1 MKRDERVLVW
11 GAGAMGGTVG
21 ACLASAGH
29 PVLLVDTVLEHVVAM
44 RDDGLR
50 LTGPVADLTVKVN
63 AATPDEVTGEFDVVL
78 LAVKAHHT
86 AQAMRMLLPHVAA
99 DGAVV
104 SIQNGLNESVI
115 ADIAGVERTVGCF
128 VNFGADYIEPGVI
141 HYGGRGTVVVGEVDG
156 RDTPRIHRIHTLLR
170 AFDDDAILSR
180 NVQGYLWSKL
190 AYASMLFAT
199 ALGNDGI
206 ADALALPA
214 HRRLFAD
221 LAREVV
227 RVARAKD
234 VRLEPF
240 DGFDPSAFS
249 TDASPEAMEASLDGL
264 VAHNRTSAKTHS
276 GIWRDLAVRRR
287 RTEVDAQIGPV
298 VAYGKQLAVPTPL
311 NARLVAMIHEIEDG
325 ARPLDRANLDLL
337 AAL

>member
-170 AFDDDAILSR
+170 AFDDAAILSG

-249 TDASPEAMEASLDGL
+249 PDASPEAIEASLDGL

>member
-1 MKRDERVLVW
+1 
-11 GAGAMGGTVG
+11 MGGTIG

-29 PVLLVDTVLEHVVAM
+29 RVLMVDTVLEHVVAI
-44 RDDGLR
+44 RDGGLR
-50 LTGPVADLTVKVN
+50 LTGPVAGLTAKVD
-63 AATPDEVTGEFDVVL
+63 AATPDEVTGVFNVVL
-78 LAVKAHHT
+78 LAVKAYHT
-86 AQAMRMLLPHVAA
+86 EQAMRMLLPHVAT

-115 ADIAGVERTVGCF
+115 ADIAGIQRTVGCF

-141 HYGGRGTVVVGEVDG
+141 HYGGRGTIVVGEVDG
-156 RDTPRIHRIHTLLR
+156 RETPRVLRIHALLR
-170 AFDDDAILSR
+170 AFDDAAIMSD

-214 HRRLFAD
+214 HRRLYAD

-234 VRLEPF
+234 VRLEAF

-249 TDASPEAMEASLDGL
+249 PGAATEAAEASLDGL
-264 VAHNRTSAKTHS
+264 VAHNRSSAKTHS

-287 RTEVDAQIGPV
+287 RTEVDAQVGPV
-298 VAYGKQLAVPTPL
+298 VAYGKELAVPTPL
-311 NARLVAMIHEIEDG
+311 NARLVEMIHEIEGG
-325 ARPLDRANLDLL
+325 ARPLDRANIDFL
-337 AAL
+337 ARLGE

>member
-170 AFDDDAILSR
+170 AFDDAAILSR